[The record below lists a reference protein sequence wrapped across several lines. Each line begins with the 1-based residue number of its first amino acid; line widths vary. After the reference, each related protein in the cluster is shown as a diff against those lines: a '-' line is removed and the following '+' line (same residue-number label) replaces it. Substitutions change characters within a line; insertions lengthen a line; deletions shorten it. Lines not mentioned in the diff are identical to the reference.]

1 MTLKQLLIQ
10 TYWQQVSAVL
20 SGLFPDH
27 VQQLQ
32 YYEMAFDEL
41 RAMAP
46 NEGNIRLVI
55 GQFHQ
60 QSPVLFYVLGFEGDC
75 RKGFSLKFSP
85 WETWLGAS
93 IDDALLSQ
101 YEPSK
106 IIAICLYDMTWASFR
121 SEGINEFRREFIK
134 HEEMVLALYGLVE
147 EIEASEPHPVKQK
160 QRSNE
165 IFEAIGLYDFD
176 FELVIS
182 TENESPAY
190 HQARLAM
197 ESDIYCLGESETD
210 YERYCSKIA
219 GLRKDFL
226 LKWPKPENLSPL
238 VH

>member
-1 MTLKQLLIQ
+1 MTLKELIAQ
-10 TYWQQVSAVL
+10 THWQQVSTVL

-27 VQQLQ
+27 VQHLQ

-46 NEGNIRLVI
+46 DEGNIRLVI
-55 GQFHQ
+55 GQFHP

-85 WETWLGAS
+85 WETWLGVT
-93 IDDALLSQ
+93 IDDALLGQFGSVN
-101 YEPSK
+101 
-106 IIAICLYDMTWASFR
+106 IIAICLCDMTWASFR

-147 EIEASEPHPVKQK
+147 DIEASEPHPVKQK

-165 IFEAIGLYDFD
+165 ICEAIGLYDFD
-176 FELVIS
+176 FEWTIS

-190 HQARLAM
+190 RQARLAM
-197 ESDIYCLGESETD
+197 ESDIYGLGESETD

-226 LKWPKPENLSPL
+226 LKWPNPQNLFPH